1 MKKGFTLVEVMGVL
15 LVLSIMFLI
24 GSSSVTKIIKENKQ
38 KLYNEQVDSF
48 IESCRTWSLA
58 NASSLP
64 EVDGSLKITLR
75 ELIEDNLIK
84 KGVKNPITG
93 QAFNE
98 DEYICIFNINGTYTY
113 KFNDEC

>member
-24 GSSSVTKIIKENKQ
+24 GTSSVTKIIKENKQ
-38 KLYNEQVDSF
+38 KLYNEQVNSF
-48 IESCRTWSLA
+48 IESAETWALG

-64 EVDGSLKITLR
+64 EVGSSIKLTLKTLID
-75 ELIEDNLIK
+75 ENFIK
-84 KGVKNPITG
+84 KGIKNPVT
-93 QAFNE
+93 NE
-98 DEYICIFNINGTYTY
+98 PFSNDEYICIFNINGNYVY